1 MKGEKMPAIKMTI
14 NLPDSIRQILKLA
27 PWGNR
32 QATSSICKSIDRYN
46 LIIKAEKKSVQELF
60 SLAELNLFFEL
71 CKNKNFIPAE
81 KCKDGILLEVANAS
95 DDFLNGFN
103 RSEII
108 EKLQNLTTVQ
118 SVALVEVMEDFADKL
133 K

>member
-1 MKGEKMPAIKMTI
+1 MPAIKMTI

>member
-1 MKGEKMPAIKMTI
+1 MPAIKMTI

-71 CKNKNFIPAE
+71 CKNKNFVPAE

-95 DDFLNGFN
+95 DDLFENLN
-103 RSEII
+103 RSEITG
-108 EKLQNLTTVQ
+108 KLQNLSTIQ
-118 SVALVEVMEDFADKL
+118 SVALVEVLEDFADK
-133 K
+133 

>member
-1 MKGEKMPAIKMTI
+1 MPAIKMTI

-118 SVALVEVMEDFADKL
+118 SVALVEVMEDFADKSI
-133 K
+133 KR

>member
-1 MKGEKMPAIKMTI
+1 MPAIKMTI

-32 QATSSICKSIDRYN
+32 QATSSICKSIDRYS

-71 CKNKNFIPAE
+71 CKNKNFVPAE

-95 DDFLNGFN
+95 DDLFENLN
-103 RSEII
+103 RSEITG
-108 EKLQNLTTVQ
+108 KLQNLSTIQ
-118 SVALVEVMEDFADKL
+118 SVALVEVLEDFADK
-133 K
+133 

>member
-1 MKGEKMPAIKMTI
+1 MPAIKMTI

-95 DDFLNGFN
+95 DDLFENLN

-108 EKLQNLTTVQ
+108 GKLQNLSTIQ
-118 SVALVEVMEDFADKL
+118 SVALVEVLEDFADKSI
-133 K
+133 KR

>member
-1 MKGEKMPAIKMTI
+1 MPAIKMTI

-95 DDFLNGFN
+95 DDLFENLN
-103 RSEII
+103 RSEITG
-108 EKLQNLTTVQ
+108 KLQNLSTIQ
-118 SVALVEVMEDFADKL
+118 SVALVEVLEDFADKSI
-133 K
+133 KR

>member
-1 MKGEKMPAIKMTI
+1 MPAIKMTI

-95 DDFLNGFN
+95 DDLFENLN

-108 EKLQNLTTVQ
+108 GKLQNLTTVQ
-118 SVALVEVMEDFADKL
+118 SVALVEVLEDFADK
-133 K
+133 